1 MKITKIITIIM
12 KIKTIAKTALK
23 YNQTKVVVGASLSR
37 KKKASYIIPNVN
49 CYRRK

>member
-1 MKITKIITIIM
+1 M

-37 KKKASYIIPNVN
+37 KKRQVI
-49 CYRRK
+49 